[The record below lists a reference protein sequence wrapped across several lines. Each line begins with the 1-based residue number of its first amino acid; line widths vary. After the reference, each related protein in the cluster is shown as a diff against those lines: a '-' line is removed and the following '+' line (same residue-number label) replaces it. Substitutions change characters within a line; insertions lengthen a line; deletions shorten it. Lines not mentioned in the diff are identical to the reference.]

1 MTRDGLPLVETR
13 CNICRS
19 QHRLAIDEMLLSG
32 ASQAQVLRHWNE
44 LRPNWLSSS
53 AVSRHAR
60 RHVDRRFK
68 DLSLLDLLLVS
79 PPWQAT
85 KVRQR
90 EALEAV
96 VDNAVA
102 AFNAGI
108 VVAEPRD
115 MLAALRE
122 YENVELRDARSAL
135 GRVLHQFDVFL
146 EALEKHVA
154 QHVQE
159 AIMDDYF
166 GLLSEYA
173 EEFEERE
180 MAIRSQ

>member
-1 MTRDGLPLVETR
+1 MIRDGLPLAETR
-13 CNICRS
+13 CKICRS
-19 QHRLAIDEMLLSG
+19 QHRLEIDEMLLSG

-44 LRPNWLSSS
+44 LLPNWLSSS
-53 AVSRHAR
+53 GVSRHAR
-60 RHVDRRFK
+60 RHLDRTFK
-68 DLSLLDLLLVS
+68 DLSLLDPLLVS

-85 KVRQR
+85 KVRPR
-90 EALEAV
+90 EELEAI

-102 AFNAGI
+102 ALNAGI

-135 GRVLHQFDVFL
+135 GRVLHQSEVL
-146 EALEKHVA
+146 WKALENHVA
-154 QHVQE
+154 QPVRE

-166 GLLSEYA
+166 GLLTEYA

-180 MAIRSQ
+180 IAIRSQ